1 MPQKA
6 KNIKTDDEAVN
17 DITLIEDWDTD
28 TAQTD
33 EDEIIGTGFETLNDD
48 GDYDKMFLSIEEL
61 EEGDDGYSP
70 SKRRSIVSSTRDSA
84 DEDEIEELM
93 KTYNFDEN

>member
-6 KNIKTDDEAVN
+6 KNTKPEEKAVN
-17 DITLIEDWDTD
+17 NVTLIDDWDTEA
-28 TAQTD
+28 TQD
-33 EDEIIGTGFETLNDD
+33 EDEIVGAGFENPTDE
-48 GDYDKMFLSIEEL
+48 GDYDKMYLSIEEL
-61 EEGDDGYSP
+61 EEGDDGYTTG
-70 SKRRSIVSSTRDSA
+70 KRRSLLNHTRDAA